1 MKLIKMKAE
10 LITIG
15 DEILIGQIVD
25 TNSAWMGK
33 QLNLHG
39 IEVYQVTSVHDDHD
53 HIMTALANAENNVDL
68 VLITGGLGPTKDDI
82 TKKCLCEYF
91 NTELVFHP
99 EVLEH
104 VQSLL
109 SARNVTINKL
119 NRDQALLPASCTVLH
134 NSAGTASGMWFERGN
149 TIFVSMPGVPFE
161 MEAIMT
167 EEVFPRLTQL
177 GIMQSIVHKTVLTIG
192 LPESM
197 LAERIEKWESA
208 LPSFIKLA
216 YLPSQMMVRLRLSGY
231 GTDQILIEEEI
242 ARQVKELLAIIPE
255 YVFGF
260 DDENLGIV
268 IGRMLT
274 ESGKSMAVAES
285 CTGGNIAHF
294 ITSNSGSSAYFKGGV
309 VAYSNEIKSKL
320 LNVPVELIDIYGA
333 VSQQVAEAMA
343 IGALN
348 ALNSDYAVATTGI
361 AGPDGGSAEKPVGTV
376 WIAVAGP
383 SGVKSKLYNFKH
395 NRERNIIRTT
405 HTALN
410 LLRTF
415 ILTDNSASK

>member
-1 MKLIKMKAE
+1 
-10 LITIG
+10 
-15 DEILIGQIVD
+15 
-25 TNSAWMGK
+25 MGK

>member
-1 MKLIKMKAE
+1 MKAE

-25 TNSAWMGK
+25 TNSAWMGQ
-33 QLNLHG
+33 QLNMLG
-39 IEVYQVTSVHDDHD
+39 IEVYQVTSVHDNHD
-53 HIMTALANAENNVDL
+53 HILKAFQEAEQNADL

-91 NTELVFHP
+91 NTKLVLNP
-99 EVLEH
+99 VVLDH

-109 SARNVTINKL
+109 SSRNVVINEL

-134 NSAGTASGMWFERGN
+134 NSVGTASGMWFEKNN

-167 EEVFPRLTQL
+167 EEVFPRLAEL
-177 GIMQSIVHKTVLTIG
+177 GIVQNIVHRTVLTIG

-197 LAERIEKWESA
+197 LAEKIEEWESA

-231 GTDQILIEEEI
+231 GTDKKLIETEI
-242 ARQVKELLAIIPE
+242 SSQVDKLLTIIPE
-255 YVFGF
+255 NIFGF
-260 DDENLGIV
+260 DDENLGLV
-268 IGRMLT
+268 IGRMLVET
-274 ESGKSMAVAES
+274 GNTLALAES
-285 CTGGNIAHF
+285 CTGGSIAHF
-294 ITSNSGSSAYFKGGV
+294 ITSNPGSSAYFKGGL
-309 VAYSNEIKSKL
+309 VAYSNEIKNKL
-320 LNVPVELIDIYGA
+320 LNVPVDLIEKYGA
-333 VSQQVAEAMA
+333 VSQEVAEAMA
-343 IGALN
+343 VGACTMLN
-348 ALNSDYAVATTGI
+348 ADYSVATTGI
-361 AGPDGGSAEKPVGTV
+361 AGPDGGTTEKPVGSV

-383 SGVKSKLYNFKH
+383 SGVKSKQYNFKH

-410 LLRTF
+410 LLRT
-415 ILTDNSASK
+415 IMISEKPEKQ